1 MPEPVLPAPWRMSYI
16 RSLESSPAERSTSG
30 CFLCDAVAKL
40 DDPAQRRERLILWD
54 SPHCVCLL
62 NRYPYTSGHLLI
74 APKRHVAE
82 LDAVDAET
90 LVDLNVQV
98 VRAIALLKKVMR
110 PQGFNLGI
118 NMGSAAGAG
127 VPGHLHE
134 HVVPRWAGDVNFM
147 SVVGETKVVPS
158 TTSALWAEL
167 AAAL

>member
-16 RSLESSPAERSTSG
+16 KSLESSPAERSTSG

-40 DDPAQRRERLILWD
+40 DDERQRRERLILWHSD
-54 SPHCVCLL
+54 RCICLL

-74 APKRHVAE
+74 APKLHVAD
-82 LDAVDAET
+82 LDVVDQET
-90 LVDLNVQV
+90 LLDLNVQA
-98 VRAIALLKKVMR
+98 VRAIALLRKVLR
-110 PQGFNLGI
+110 PQGFNIGI

-127 VPGHLHE
+127 VPGHLHQ

-158 TTSALWAEL
+158 TTSALWSEL
-167 AAAL
+167 MAAM